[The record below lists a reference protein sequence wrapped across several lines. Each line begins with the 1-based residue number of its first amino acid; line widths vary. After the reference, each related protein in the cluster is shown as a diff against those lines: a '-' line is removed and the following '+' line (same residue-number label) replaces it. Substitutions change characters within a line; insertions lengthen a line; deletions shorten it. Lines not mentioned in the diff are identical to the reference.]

1 MPGATAAGSPSKY
14 ITAALADLFSC
25 IGGGD
30 IVSAKALLEGKHK
43 NDKEVL
49 LSATNP
55 AGITLLQHACHS
67 GQAGGVNMLLEKGA
81 DPNWTSTKGS
91 TPLHFACNNGHFDCA
106 EALLRAGVDVDAG
119 NANGTTPLI
128 IAAFGAHASCV
139 RLLLEH
145 DADPNVRDKLGRRAG
160 DSLCG
165 TINAVSGRVGVGVGG
180 RSGSSAGGGGA
191 ATLSSGGATQGSKT
205 ENEPFS
211 ETRSLLAVARAQRST
226 RRGRSDWTASSSTT
240 STACVDIKRRD
251 AARGSAVGGNA
262 ICTHG
267 GTAGGL
273 CASAG
278 AGSARHVDP
287 GPDGSERSPTLAT
300 AAEGAGKDARLPSAK
315 LPPPSGLVAGKPSG
329 DIVGHSRCFSSTGT
343 STSVSGDGN
352 GHGSSGSGSA
362 CNGAAQRTIPLSPAN
377 TTAKD
382 SVPSVL
388 AAAAAAA
395 SRPTPTVAGAASFSG
410 EATPPTLANS
420 PRTTPMPSPAPSPLR
435 ASKLSSSS
443 SVLSPQLQQSQLP
456 LRGSST
462 PTIPSP
468 LAASAATDPE
478 SKRSA
483 DLKAALAANAAMIR
497 SMQEEERA
505 FSVQS
510 DLLERRRGEA
520 GARRKGAE
528 EHAALLRAQAGELA
542 RKDAPGTP
550 ITPVTVGGGPNTPA
564 SVRGDAGSGRSPE
577 PPPALMPL
585 SPISV
590 GNNNASSVFDTPTRG
605 AAAGEGEGGGGP
617 SPFSAL
623 SPSTVSPA
631 ASPATAAMA
640 VADGSSAPATPT
652 RRGSRTMPPVP
663 AFTES
668 PTEEPQRG
676 HAAAA
681 PAAAAPAAA
690 AVQAEA
696 ADYGGSPSVME
707 DEEEE
712 GEQGG
717 ASEGEQARKALPE
730 ARSGAA
736 APSAASSSSGYS
748 PRCVPRYGLAAAA
761 AAAAVAMSTWEG
773 TSVTPAVS
781 AEPLNRTPVSP
792 PPQASSTSSST
803 TDNTIITIAISISI
817 SDTRSPRIPTLGWWK
832 WAGMAAAAAAAAVG
846 CRGSRRLAEVFQ
858 WKAESMGQA
867 ATLAR
872 ARRRCWRRRWSRRVQ
887 ELEAEL
893 RATRR
898 DNRSRDGRSQRTR
911 TNANKRQRAGTT
923 SLFPQRLQHTD
934 AATDGTRGNHHEHQE
949 GRNQCFSPRGA
960 IRITNVATSSPSSS
974 SSLSDPMSPGLRSEV
989 RRLRAEAAARG
1000 REHASLAA
1008 QHASLVLEKAR
1019 QAGVLRNRVASADG
1033 EVERLSRELREA
1045 QEKLEAQA
1053 REAEA
1058 LRRQAE
1064 GQEGLLQSRS
1074 HVLEQ
1079 ALGSLENIGVALA
1092 EERSLNS
1099 LNSARSRDNGQGN
1112 GDDATTA
1119 AGAANGAPVDAA
1131 VSSSSSNTGGSGSG
1145 GSAEHEGMAS
1155 SVEQDEEA
1163 PSMSVDEHD
1172 DTDGGNANNGDNS
1185 GGNDNSNSNDGIA
1198 GSGSDAASLEG
1209 ASGDAPNAVG
1219 GGSDADGPANANGD
1233 REEERYQEDGGAG
1246 SVSMRD
1252 VGVEENEAAAGAA
1265 AGAPVASV
1273 TAAGAGERLEG
1284 RPQGGLEM
1292 ARIFSHQ
1299 QIDAACA
1306 GFPDSAIVG
1315 RGGFGPVFR
1324 GRFMGEDVAVK
1335 RLDGY
1340 GLQGLPNFLKEV
1352 QVLTTCRHEHL
1363 VPLLGICV
1371 DPTPMLVYPFVGQSL
1386 AWHLREPQRRA
1397 AIGWRTRLSV
1407 ALSVSKGLQYLHQPQ
1422 AGAWGKPVIVH
1433 RDVKSENILMD
1444 SNLRAR
1450 LSDVGI
1456 ARQLDGAGSEAST
1469 RLTSLI
1475 GTWGYI
1481 DPEYQETGVLT
1492 PASDVYSLGVVFLE
1506 LLTGLPAH
1514 SAQLR
1519 PSCLVDRVNG
1529 KQLSE
1534 CLDSACSWPDTPP
1547 VVSFAKEAWQ
1557 CVSRQGDGRPR
1568 LQHLIERMERLDLGD
1583 DAGGGAGTAAAGNGD
1598 SSGAGPA
1605 ESAPNAS
1612 VLATP
1617 APNPASS
1624 TALPPGVVAG
1634 PALPGSSI
1642 AASAAAVAA
1651 ASAAAT
1657 AARAATEAAA
1667 AAAAAA
1673 VASGASSLMPPQPQP
1688 QPQQAAPPSRP
1699 SPAVADAVA
1708 AVTSSPMAAP
1718 SPSPEAGRDCMI
1730 CASAPV
1736 QTRFLPCRHSLA
1748 CTSCASLLRA
1758 RGDRCPVDRAR
1769 IIGFETGQFQVT
1781 YTGD

>member
-43 NDKEVL
+43 NDKEAI

-180 RSGSSAGGGGA
+180 GSGSAAGGGGA
-191 ATLSSGGATQGSKT
+191 ATMSSGGATQGTKA

-211 ETRSLLAVARAQRST
+211 ETRSLLAVARTQRST
-226 RRGRSDWTASSSTT
+226 RRGRSDSTASSSTT
-240 STACVDIKRRD
+240 STACVDVKSRG
-251 AARGSAVGGNA
+251 AVGGSAVGGNA

-267 GTAGGL
+267 GTAGVV

-278 AGSARHVDP
+278 AGSAGHVDP
-287 GPDGSERSPTLAT
+287 GPDGLERSPTLAT
-300 AAEGAGKDARLPSAK
+300 AAEGTGKDARLPSAK
-315 LPPPSGLVAGKPSG
+315 LPPPSSLVAGKPSG
-329 DIVGHSRCFSSTGT
+329 DMVGHSSCSGSTGT
-343 STSVSGDGN
+343 STSVSGNGN
-352 GHGSSGSGSA
+352 GNGSAGSGSA
-362 CNGAAQRTIPLSPAN
+362 CNRAAQTTIPLPPAN
-377 TTAKD
+377 TAELD

-395 SRPTPTVAGAASFSG
+395 AAASRPTPTAAGAASFSG

-420 PRTTPMPSPAPSPLR
+420 PRTTPMPSPAPSPRR
-435 ASKLSSSS
+435 ASKLLSSS

-456 LRGSST
+456 SRGSST
-462 PTIPSP
+462 PTFPSP

-478 SKRSA
+478 LDHPGLQSKRSA

-505 FSVQS
+505 FSVQR

-550 ITPVTVGGGPNTPA
+550 LMPVMVGGGANTPA
-564 SVRGDAGSGRSPE
+564 SARGDAGSGRSPE
-577 PPPALMPL
+577 PPPALMPP
-585 SPISV
+585 SPVSDS
-590 GNNNASSVFDTPTRG
+590 NNNASSVFDTPTSG
-605 AAAGEGEGGGGP
+605 AAAGEE
-617 SPFSAL
+617 
-623 SPSTVSPA
+623 
-631 ASPATAAMA
+631 
-640 VADGSSAPATPT
+640 
-652 RRGSRTMPPVP
+652 
-663 AFTES
+663 
-668 PTEEPQRG
+668 
-676 HAAAA
+676 
-681 PAAAAPAAA
+681 
-690 AVQAEA
+690 
-696 ADYGGSPSVME
+696 
-707 DEEEE
+707 
-712 GEQGG
+712 
-717 ASEGEQARKALPE
+717 ARKALPE
-730 ARSGAA
+730 ARSGAT
-736 APSAASSSSGYS
+736 APRAASSSSGCS
-748 PRCVPRYGLAAAA
+748 PRCVPAYGPAAVAA
-761 AAAAVAMSTWEG
+761 VAAVAMSAWEG
-773 TSVTPAVS
+773 TTVTPAVS
-781 AEPLNRTPVSP
+781 AADLNRTPVSP
-792 PPQASSTSSST
+792 PPPASSSITIT
-803 TDNTIITIAISISI
+803 TDKTTITITITI
-817 SDTRSPRIPTLGWWK
+817 SDTRSPRIPTLRWWK
-832 WAGMAAAAAAAAVG
+832 WAGMAVAAAG
-846 CRGSRRLAEVFQ
+846 CRGSRTLVEVFQ
-858 WKAESMGQA
+858 WKAESMDQA

-872 ARRRCWRRRWSRRVQ
+872 ARRRCWRH
-887 ELEAEL
+887 
-893 RATRR
+893 
-898 DNRSRDGRSQRTR
+898 RDGRSQRSR

-923 SLFPQRLQHTD
+923 SLSSQRLQHSD
-934 AATDGTRGNHHEHQE
+934 AATDGARGIHHGHME
-949 GRNQCFSPRGA
+949 GGSQCFSPRGT
-960 IRITNVATSSPSSS
+960 IRITDVATSSPSSS

-1033 EVERLSRELREA
+1033 EVERLSRKLREA

-1064 GQEGLLQSRS
+1064 GQQGLLHSRS

-1079 ALGSLENIGVALA
+1079 ALGRLENIGVALA

-1099 LNSARSRDNGQGN
+1099 ARSRDNGQGN
-1112 GDDATTA
+1112 G
-1119 AGAANGAPVDAA
+1119 
-1131 VSSSSSNTGGSGSG
+1131 GG
-1145 GSAEHEGMAS
+1145 
-1155 SVEQDEEA
+1155 
-1163 PSMSVDEHD
+1163 
-1172 DTDGGNANNGDNS
+1172 
-1185 GGNDNSNSNDGIA
+1185 
-1198 GSGSDAASLEG
+1198 
-1209 ASGDAPNAVG
+1209 GDAPNAVG

-1233 REEERYQEDGGAG
+1233 REEEGCEEDGGAG
-1246 SVSMRD
+1246 SVPMRD

-1265 AGAPVASV
+1265 AGAPAASAM
-1273 TAAGAGERLEG
+1273 AAGAGERPED

-1386 AWHLREPQRRA
+1386 EWHLREPQRRA

-1407 ALSVSKGLQYLHQPQ
+1407 ALSISKGLQYLHQPQ

-1433 RDVKSENILMD
+1433 RDVKTENILMD

-1469 RLTSLI
+1469 RLI

-1529 KQLSE
+1529 KQLSD

-1583 DAGGGAGTAAAGNGD
+1583 DAGGGAGTAAAANSD

-1612 VLATP
+1612 VLASPLPPPT
-1617 APNPASS
+1617 PASS

-1634 PALPGSSI
+1634 PTMPGSSI

-1667 AAAAAA
+1667 AAAAA

-1688 QPQQAAPPSRP
+1688 AVPPSPP
-1699 SPAVADAVA
+1699 SPAMADAAVGGAVA
-1708 AVTSSPMAAP
+1708 GATSSPMAAP

-1769 IIGFETGQFQVT
+1769 IIGLETGQFQVT